1 MKLELFHWV
10 SIACTWQCLAIQFL
24 ERGERILESCYL
36 LQSPLLPNIDAAFQS
51 GCLFLCF
58 LSSNP
63 MWIQGIPL
71 NLLDILLNLFRQG
84 NGIFIQEAQNRAQ
97 ITHLRIKRLCPCLH
111 SCPSDG
117 LTKRRRHSDRID
129 RRDALRMQ
137 MQMDIH
143 LTLRDQSL
151 PG

>member
-24 ERGERILESCYL
+24 ERGERILESCCL

-71 NLLDILLNLFRQG
+71 NPMWIQGIPLNLLDILLNLFRQG
-84 NGIFIQEAQNRAQ
+84 NGIFIKEAQNRAQ
-97 ITHLRIKRLCPCLH
+97 ITHLRIKVFVLVFILARLM
-111 SCPSDG
+111 
-117 LTKRRRHSDRID
+117 
-129 RRDALRMQ
+129 A
-137 MQMDIH
+137 
-143 LTLRDQSL
+143 
-151 PG
+151 